1 MFSLDELRDAH
12 EVVKQALR
20 PTPAFAWP
28 PRARRRDA
36 SRIVLGSGAEIAA
49 AGRVFGQRPTMSRRR
64 RRIAMK
70 D

>member
-49 AGRVFGQRPTMSRRR
+49 AGRVYRTNAQQCRAGAGASR
-64 RRIAMK
+64 
-70 D
+70 